1 MGTVEEGLPIYIS
14 NVIMSLLHLERLPN
28 PELIT
33 RPVAEFFEQLALFP
47 EVRFIL
53 LFGSRAIGDAG
64 DRSDVDVSVS
74 APHLQNERWLEMKR
88 LAEEAR
94 TLLWITLVRFESSP
108 QELQR
113 RNLDDGVIIYESTET
128 KRQPHELRS
137 RAR

>member
-1 MGTVEEGLPIYIS
+1 MP
-14 NVIMSLLHLERLPN
+14 LLHLERLPN

-33 RPVAEFFEQLALFP
+33 RPVAEFFEQLAGFP

-53 LFGSRAIGDAG
+53 LFGSRAIGDASE
-64 DRSDVDVSVS
+64 RSDVDVSVS
-74 APHLQNERWLEMKR
+74 APYLKKERWLEMKR

-113 RNLDDGVIIYESTET
+113 RNLEDGVIIYESPET
-128 KRQPHELRS
+128 KR
-137 RAR
+137 